1 MKIFGARVKMLRMH
15 RSWSM
20 RELGEKIGEITGTP
34 VSQTAIS
41 NWEHKG
47 AEPPYSVLVA
57 LTKLFNISTD
67 FLLGLSNEIPES
79 ENLLINK
86 EALIV
91 PEKIKTPLFKTNLE
105 TDIGASIMN
114 DLVEEIR
121 TLPAN
126 QQEDIQNEINDYLE
140 YTKYKQAKLYSDLKK
155 FKKYLQYEIK
165 ASK

>member
-1 MKIFGARVKMLRMH
+1 
-15 RSWSM
+15 
-20 RELGEKIGEITGTP
+20 
-34 VSQTAIS
+34 
-41 NWEHKG
+41 
-47 AEPPYSVLVA
+47 
-57 LTKLFNISTD
+57 
-67 FLLGLSNEIPES
+67 
-79 ENLLINK
+79 
-86 EALIV
+86 
-91 PEKIKTPLFKTNLE
+91 
-105 TDIGASIMN
+105 MN